1 MLSISLIKILYRHLR
16 SLNGIRRST
25 WHLPT
30 LNDGNQHIGHLVN
43 SPLGF
48 TDLAQL
54 HPNAPTKLL
63 RNGHRIGLNL
73 LDQIGTIELRLGGSF
88 KARALNLLK
97 GRSKPRGKPFWA
109 WGWNGL
115 SLRCNGLYGLS
126 FLWAHPTFD
135 LSGNACLRGS

>member
-1 MLSISLIKILYRHLR
+1 MLAISLIKILHRHLR

-73 LDQIGTIELRLGGSF
+73 LD
-88 KARALNLLK
+88 
-97 GRSKPRGKPFWA
+97 
-109 WGWNGL
+109 
-115 SLRCNGLYGLS
+115 
-126 FLWAHPTFD
+126 
-135 LSGNACLRGS
+135 